1 MMSSRAARAILSLR
15 AKLGSLVIVAAILF
29 CALALIS
36 LFLAPKPAHACLC
49 PPSGSPT
56 EALAEADAV
65 FAGEVVAIRALGH
78 PPYRLSSSDPVAVEF
93 RVSRVWKGPRRE
105 TLTIET
111 EASGISCGY
120 QFKKGRRYFVYAR
133 EGRTGM
139 CTRTAP
145 SWWAFADLI
154 ALGEGW
160 RPDAM
165 PARGTTGGGACLA
178 SGSSSGT
185 PADVT
190 ALFLLASVMVLGFRR
205 KTRL

>member
-1 MMSSRAARAILSLR
+1 MALTSANR
-15 AKLGSLVIVAAILF
+15 
-29 CALALIS
+29 LALVTG
-36 LFLAPKPAHACLC
+36 LAVALLALLAGAKPAHACLC
-49 PPSGSPT
+49 APSGSPT

-78 PPYRLSSSDPVAVEF
+78 PPYRLSSADPVEVEF
-93 RVSRVWKGPRRE
+93 RVSKVWKGPRRDS
-105 TLTIET
+105 LTVET
-111 EASGISCGY
+111 ETSGISCGY
-120 QFKKGRRYFVYAR
+120 QFKKGRRYIVYAL

-165 PARGTTGGGACLA
+165 PARGNTGGGACLA
-178 SGSSSGT
+178 PVGSGDN

-190 ALFLLASVMVLGFRR
+190 AVVLLAGIIGLGFRR
-205 KTRL
+205 WSRL

>member
-1 MMSSRAARAILSLR
+1 MLSLR
-15 AKLGSLVIVAAILF
+15 AKRGNLVAATVAGVFALGLVALF
-29 CALALIS
+29 AL
-36 LFLAPKPAHACLC
+36 PRPAHACLC
-49 PPSGSPT
+49 APSGSPT

-78 PPYRLSSSDPVAVEF
+78 PPYRMSSADPVEVEF
-93 RVSRVWKGPRRE
+93 RVSKVWKGPRRE
-105 TLTIET
+105 SLTVET

-120 QFKKGRRYFVYAR
+120 QFKKGRKYIVYAR

-145 SWWAFADLI
+145 SWWAFADLV

-160 RPDAM
+160 RPETTP
-165 PARGTTGGGACLA
+165 PARGTTSGGACLA
-178 SGSSSGT
+178 PGSSSGN
-185 PADVT
+185 PADLTV
-190 ALFLLASVMVLGFRR
+190 LVLLTGIIGLGFRR